1 MPEDDSKTTNI
12 FNIQQAGAV
21 SASGQITTNNNL
33 NQQQQGIPS
42 DHVIKEMKHL
52 QTLLDKEGY
61 PESRKNEVEALTE
74 AIQLADSKSEFIPK
88 LKEAGSWLADKAEKV
103 GVSLVA
109 AAIKGQ
115 LGL

>member
-1 MPEDDSKTTNI
+1 M
-12 FNIQQAGAV
+12 
-21 SASGQITTNNNL
+21 
-33 NQQQQGIPS
+33 
-42 DHVIKEMKHL
+42 
-52 QTLLDKEGY
+52 
-61 PESRKNEVEALTE
+61 EALTE